1 MSSFSTGLY
10 GSTISGIVSNVND
23 AFSGKTSGINVSS
36 IVSELMQVEDQPEVQ
51 LQSQQTTVH
60 SQITALTGISTQ
72 LTALYSSE
80 NSLKDILGAFSQ
92 NTTGSSDAAI
102 VSASAGSSA
111 TAGTHS
117 VTVSKLATISSS
129 YSGYIS
135 SGTSLGGQQIVVGY
149 GPDSSNPLSSDTIN
163 IPSTDTTLQ
172 QVASYINAGKY
183 GVTASAVTDAQGSR
197 LVLVSKA
204 SGAVGNLTVTS
215 PATSFN
221 NSGGVDAQL
230 SVDGVPVDSASN
242 TVTGAIPGVTL
253 SLGAADPNTPVL
265 ISVQPDTS
273 QASQAIQ
280 TFVDAYNAVIGS
292 INSQYTLNS
301 SGQEG
306 VLAGDSMLRFLQS
319 SLLSLVTT
327 SVSGAGQYVN
337 LQSMGIEMQNDG
349 TLQVN
354 STNLS
359 KALSSNFS
367 DVQTFFQSPKGWGVS
382 AGTQLLQLTDPTLG
396 PVAAD
401 INGLNQTNRSLT
413 DQINDFE
420 VRMATVKDQLTTQYD
435 NLNTLLQEY
444 PMQLQ
449 EIAGQLSSLPN
460 ATSSSKS

>member
-1 MSSFSTGLY
+1 
-10 GSTISGIVSNVND
+10 
-23 AFSGKTSGINVSS
+23 
-36 IVSELMQVEDQPEVQ
+36 VSELMQVEDQPEVQ

-149 GPDSSNPLSSDTIN
+149 GPDSSNPFSSDTIN

-197 LVLVSKA
+197 LVLVSKT
-204 SGAVGNLTVTS
+204 SGAAGNLTVTS